1 MTFCGVGQRGMM
13 LLQIA
18 MKLQLHSMDSL
29 IEKRARLLRLSD
41 FIRIFQRLK
50 RDRILQLLL
59 LVIYGMVPWTRNKT
73 SGQVA
78 EVGIPVSRPNTDKGG
93 GYL

>member
-1 MTFCGVGQRGMM
+1 
-13 LLQIA
+13 
-18 MKLQLHSMDSL
+18 MDSL

-59 LVIYGMVPWTRNKT
+59 LVIYWKVPWIHFESRNKASSQT
-73 SGQVA
+73 T
-78 EVGIPVSRPNTDKGG
+78 EVEILVSRHNTDKGG
-93 GYL
+93 SYL